1 MIIIGIKLKSFT
13 RWHHMKG
20 MIFHFECYLSISFN
34 QLWLM
39 VSEVWK
45 YLVNYYVVCKVKRSI
60 GRPLL
65 DIMACYAKS
74 MIKMMFNRVFF
85 AVSCITGIIQ
95 DVIQQ
100 EPTWQTQKSTQLN
113 TKLND
118 WTACTHVSNRKDMK
132 LIIEN

>member
-1 MIIIGIKLKSFT
+1 
-13 RWHHMKG
+13 
-20 MIFHFECYLSISFN
+20 
-34 QLWLM
+34 
-39 VSEVWK
+39 
-45 YLVNYYVVCKVKRSI
+45 
-60 GRPLL
+60 
-65 DIMACYAKS
+65 

-118 WTACTHVSNRKDMK
+118 WTACTHVSNRKDM
-132 LIIEN
+132 